1 MFWAN
6 GPNLEMCKYEGS
18 QDAVDYNQGSET
30 DMRKEMGAKHLYT
43 IFCLKG
49 ESFKIWN
56 VKTVPSYLGKSAA
69 VFLFIFDRN
78 TLSEIVRNI
87 GHMFKKLHA

>member
-56 VKTVPSYLGKSAA
+56 VKTVPSIPWQKCSRLSLYIRQKYSFWKS
-69 VFLFIFDRN
+69 
-78 TLSEIVRNI
+78 
-87 GHMFKKLHA
+87 KKYWTYV

>member
-1 MFWAN
+1 
-6 GPNLEMCKYEGS
+6 MCKYEGS

-49 ESFKIWN
+49 ESFKI
-56 VKTVPSYLGKSAA
+56 
-69 VFLFIFDRN
+69 
-78 TLSEIVRNI
+78 
-87 GHMFKKLHA
+87 